1 MHKKMISAAANV
13 YEVYKDGEYLN
24 DVTLVDCCHMGRNMQ
39 SVYHTLKALGCTL
52 KPKKELGD
60 NGQGFIDECGGFYNR
75 SEAFKIASKSGQPFN
90 PEFILPTNRLD
101 SSCIRHFPKD
111 GRLKDWCDY
120 NNISVEDSVSAILDN
135 IPSPPVMPEGS
146 ECRRIIEDGKVPE
159 ETRTIRKNS
168 RFK

>member
-1 MHKKMISAAANV
+1 MENLEKLLMHKKMISAAANV

-39 SVYHTLKALGCTL
+39 SVYHTLKALGCVL

-75 SEAFKIASKSGQPFN
+75 SEAFKIASTSGQPFN

-101 SSCIRHFPKD
+101 SSCIRHFPED
-111 GRLKDWCDY
+111 SRLKDWCDY
-120 NNISVEDSVSAILDN
+120 NYISVEDSVSAILDN
-135 IPSPPVMPEGS
+135 IPSPPVAPTPPES
-146 ECRRIIEDGKVPE
+146 RSIGK
-159 ETRTIRKNS
+159 
-168 RFK
+168 

>member
-1 MHKKMISAAANV
+1 MENLEKLLMHKKMISAAANV

-60 NGQGFIDECGGFYNR
+60 MGQGFIDECGGFYNR
-75 SEAFKIASKSGQPFN
+75 SEAFKIASTSGQPFN

-101 SSCIRHFPKD
+101 SSCIRHFPED
-111 GRLKDWCDY
+111 SNLKSWCDY
-120 NNISVEDSVSAILDN
+120 EGKVSTVSGN
-135 IPSPPVMPEGS
+135 IPKPPVMPTPPKWREL
-146 ECRRIIEDGKVPE
+146 GK
-159 ETRTIRKNS
+159 
-168 RFK
+168 